1 MEGVLKNM
9 KLIVENWQKF
19 MAEAYMRDLSPEEE
33 EKATNRI
40 AQIGEEYVGYP
51 EEVQTILHLFDN
63 FLSLDSNAMHDVVIK
78 VNRQLKEWHAACY
91 WDDDCEFNTK
101 GEHPNKYSQGRPTKP
116 LLTHAVDAALR
127 ALAMVATDAKGGTM
141 HKALKR

>member
-19 MAEAYMRDLSPEEE
+19 MAESYMRDLSPEEE
-33 EKATNRI
+33 EKVDRAI
-40 AQIGEEYVGYP
+40 AQIKKEYVDYP
-51 EEVQTILHLFDN
+51 EEVQTILSLFNN

-78 VNRQLKEWHAACY
+78 VNRQLKEWHVACY
-91 WDDDCEFNTK
+91 WDDGCKWNTQ
-101 GEHPNKYSQGRPTKP
+101 GEHSNKYSRGRPTKP
-116 LLTHAVDAALR
+116 LLSRGVKGALMD
-127 ALAMVATDAKGGTM
+127 LAMVSTGAKGNTM